1 MLHKGDFP
9 AFVIAMAWEQRNGNR
24 YYYQS
29 ERDEDG
35 TVRKRYIGTGEIAEL
50 VAHADETRRRA
61 RQERRERERAEL
73 ERLKTADAAVE
84 EFCKAVETITTAALV
99 AAGYRSHKGEWRLKR
114 SGAD

>member
-1 MLHKGDFP
+1 
-9 AFVIAMAWEQRNGNR
+9 MAWETRGSSR

-35 TVRKRYIGTGEIAEL
+35 RVKKRYIGTGEIAEV

-61 RQERRERERAEL
+61 RQERRERELEEL

-84 EFCKAVETITTAALV
+84 EFCTAVDTITRAALV
-99 AAGYRSHKGEWRLKR
+99 AAGYRNHKGEWRLKR